1 MKTFYI
7 IDISSFFFRSYYA
20 IPGQMTSLSG
30 LPTNA
35 LYGVLS
41 MLLKLIRDY
50 KPDYMAAGFDTKTPS
65 FRKEIF
71 QEYKANRGEM
81 PEDLEKQVP
90 WLKKMIQIL
99 NIYGV
104 EKEGYEAD
112 DIIGTLARW
121 GTNHNLKIFIV
132 SGDKDFAQLVDQN
145 TALLDTMKSKMYYQE
160 DVYAKWKVYPEQ
172 MIDYQALTGDSSDNI
187 PGVKGIGPKGAAT
200 LLKEYKNLDNIYNNI
215 NKINK
220 NIQKKLKEGKKEA
233 LLSKQL
239 VTIIQDLKLNCTLS
253 DLAFKK
259 PDDIQ
264 FKSFLEELNFNTFLK
279 ALYPEKN
286 TKKHKKT
293 VTSQKQMTTNCWT
306 EGDMARQ
313 LEPYASL
320 WLGEW
325 KDTIYLGHKK
335 QLIELAS
342 KDLKN
347 FGSILDDKWIRW
359 SGYDLKFLWKK
370 LELKNPLPEWD
381 SMVAGHLLD
390 SRPSNS
396 FHFLCKQYLQSEEKP
411 DSPET
416 LYQRHLQLKDVLER
430 KLKILNLETLFKEVE
445 LPLIPVLYD
454 MENHGILLNKKEVE
468 GQSAQLDKDLKGLE
482 ANIFQ
487 LCGTTFNLAS
497 PKQLGEVLFDKLN
510 LPQGR
515 KTKSGH
521 STDSRELIKLKGRH
535 PVLPLILEYRELFKL
550 KTTYTTSLIELI
562 HPETRRIHTS
572 FRQTAT
578 ATGRLSSV
586 HPNLQNIPIKTERG
600 KQIRRAFTV
609 PEGFVL
615 VSADYSQIEL
625 RILAHITEDPG
636 LLRAFQEGQD
646 IHAATASEIFNVPLK
661 EITPELRRKSKAVNF
676 GIAYGQGAYGL
687 SESLGISR
695 AEGKVIIDSYFKKFK
710 KVQDYI
716 ETAKEISKGYVET
729 LFGRK
734 RFFADWEL
742 TNPKMRA
749 ASERAAINAP
759 IQGTASDIVK
769 KAMIELDQSLPLSLV
784 SQVHDEL
791 LFECPKDQWEEEKP
805 HIISIMENCVRLK
818 ASLKVNCVA
827 GSHWAEAH
835 L

>member
-20 IPGQMTSLSG
+20 ISGQMTSPSG

-41 MLLKLIRDY
+41 MLLRLIRDH
-50 KPDYMAAGFDTKTPS
+50 KPDYIAAGFDTKTPS
-65 FRKEIF
+65 FRKKIF
-71 QEYKANRGEM
+71 HEYKANRGEM

-90 WLKKMIQIL
+90 GLKRMIQIL
-99 NIYGV
+99 NIYGM
-104 EKEGYEAD
+104 EREGYEAD

-121 GTNHNLKIFIV
+121 GTKHNLKVFIV
-132 SGDKDFAQLVDQN
+132 SGDKDFAQLVDKD
-145 TALLDTMKSKMYYQE
+145 TALLDTMKSKMYYRK

-172 MIDYQALTGDSSDNI
+172 MIDYLALTGDSSDNI
-187 PGVKGIGPKGAAT
+187 PGVRGIGPKGAAT
-200 LLKEYKNLDNIYNNI
+200 LLGEHNNLNNIYNNI
-215 NKINK
+215 NRINK
-220 NIQKKLKEGKKEA
+220 ILQNKLQLGKEDGF
-233 LLSKQL
+233 LSKQL
-239 VTIIQDLKLNCTLS
+239 VTIVQDLQINCTLS
-253 DLAFKK
+253 DIAFKK
-259 PDDIQ
+259 PDDVQ
-264 FKSFLEELNFNTFLK
+264 FKKFLEELNFNTFLK
-279 ALYPEKN
+279 TLYPEKKQ
-286 TKKHKKT
+286 KKSASSKNQVPLKK
-293 VTSQKQMTTNCWT
+293 VCWT
-306 EGDMARQ
+306 KEDVVHQ

-325 KDTIYLGHKK
+325 EGKIYFGYKK
-335 QLIELAS
+335 QLIELALENLQ
-342 KDLKN
+342 DLA
-347 FGSILDDKWIRW
+347 SILDNKWIRW
-359 SGYDLKFLWKK
+359 SGYDLKSLWGK
-370 LELKNPLPEWD
+370 LELKKPVPEWD

-390 SRPSNS
+390 SRPSGS
-396 FHFLCKQYLQSEEKP
+396 FHTLCKEYLKSQWEPEN
-411 DSPET
+411 PET
-416 LYQRHLQLKDVLER
+416 LYQRHGQLKDILEN
-430 KLKILNLETLFKEVE
+430 KLKTLDLETLFKEVE

-454 MENHGILLNKKEVE
+454 MENHGMLLNKEKVE
-468 GQSAQLDKDLKGLE
+468 KQSTLLEKDLKGLE
-482 ANIFQ
+482 ENVFQ
-487 LCGTTFNLAS
+487 LCGITFNLAS

-515 KTKSGH
+515 KTKSGR
-521 STDSRELIKLKGRH
+521 STDSRELMKLKGRH

-550 KTTYTTSLIELI
+550 KTTYTASLLGLI
-562 HPETRRIHTS
+562 HPETRRIHTC

-586 HPNLQNIPIKTERG
+586 RPNLQNIPIKTERG
-600 KQIRRAFTV
+600 KQIRRAFIA
-609 PEGFVL
+609 PEGFLL

-636 LLRAFQEGQD
+636 LLKAFREGQD

-661 EITPELRRKSKAVNF
+661 DVTTELRRKSKAVNF

-695 AEGKVIIDSYFKKFK
+695 TEGKAIIESYFKKFK
-710 KVQDYI
+710 KVRDYI

-742 TNPKMRA
+742 KNPQIRA

-769 KAMIELDQSLPLSLV
+769 KAMIELDRSLPISLV

-791 LFECPKDQWEEEKP
+791 LFECPKEQWEQEKP
-805 HIISIMENCVRLK
+805 HIISIMENCVPLK
-818 ASLKVNCVA
+818 APLKVNCVA

>member
-7 IDISSFFFRSYYA
+7 VDISSFFFRSYYA
-20 IPGQMTSLSG
+20 IPGQMTSSSG

-41 MLLKLIRDY
+41 MLLRLIRDH
-50 KPDYMAAGFDTKTPS
+50 KPDYMAAGFDTKIPS

-71 QEYKANRGEM
+71 PEYKANRGEM

-112 DIIGTLARW
+112 DIIGTLARL
-121 GTNHNLKIFIV
+121 GTKHNLKVFIV
-132 SGDKDFAQLVDQN
+132 SGDKDFAQLVNQN
-145 TALLDTMKSKMYYQE
+145 TALLDTMKSKMYYRE
-160 DVYAKWKVYPEQ
+160 DVYAKWRVYPEQ

-200 LLKEYKNLDNIYNNI
+200 LLKEYKDLDNIYNNI

-220 NIQKKLKEGKKEA
+220 TLQKKLKGGKKEA
-233 LLSKQL
+233 YLSKQL
-239 VTIIQDLKLNCTLS
+239 VTIVRDLKLNCVLT

-259 PDDIQ
+259 PDDTQ

-279 ALYPEKN
+279 SLYPEKKQ
-286 TKKHKKT
+286 KKSLP
-293 VTSQKQMTTNCWT
+293 SQKQPIKNRWT
-306 EGDMARQ
+306 GGDMAHQ

-342 KDLKN
+342 ENLRD
-347 FGSILDDKWIRW
+347 FGSILDEKWIRW
-359 SGYDLKFLWKK
+359 SGYDLKSLWKK
-370 LELKNPLPEWD
+370 LELKKPLPAWD

-390 SRPSNS
+390 SRPSGS
-396 FHFLCKQYLQSEEKP
+396 FYSLCKQYLKSEEEP
-411 DSPET
+411 DSPEA
-416 LYQRHLQLKDVLER
+416 LYQRHIQLKEVLER
-430 KLKILNLETLFKEVE
+430 KLKILNLETLFTEVE

-454 MENHGILLNKKEVE
+454 MENHGMLLNKREVE
-468 GQSAQLDKDLKGLE
+468 RQSSQLDKDLKNLE
-482 ANIFQ
+482 EKIFQ

-497 PKQLGEVLFDKLN
+497 PKQLGEVLFDKLK

-515 KTKSGH
+515 KTKSGR
-521 STDSRELIKLKGRH
+521 STDSRELMKLKGRH
-535 PVLPLILEYRELFKL
+535 PALPLILEYRELFKL
-550 KTTYTTSLIELI
+550 KTTYTSSLIELV

-600 KQIRRAFTV
+600 KQIRRAFTA
-609 PEGFVL
+609 PEGSVL

-636 LLRAFQEGQD
+636 LLKAFQEGRD

-661 EITPELRRKSKAVNF
+661 EVTPELRRKSKAVNF

-695 AEGKVIIDSYFKKFK
+695 AEGKAIIDSYFKKFK
-710 KVQDYI
+710 KVRDYI

-742 TNPKMRA
+742 INPKMRA

-805 HIISIMENCVRLK
+805 HIISIMENCVHLK
-818 ASLKVNCVA
+818 APLKVNCVS

-835 L
+835 F

>member
-20 IPGQMTSLSG
+20 IPGQMTSPSG

-41 MLLKLIRDY
+41 MLLRLIRDH
-50 KPDYMAAGFDTKTPS
+50 KPDYIAVGFDTKTPS
-65 FRKEIF
+65 FRKGIF
-71 QEYKANRGEM
+71 PEYKANRVEM

-90 WLKKMIQIL
+90 ELKKMIQIL

-104 EKEGYEAD
+104 ERKGYEAD

-121 GTNHNLKIFIV
+121 GTDHNLKVFIV
-132 SGDKDFAQLVDQN
+132 SGDKDFAQLVDKN
-145 TALLDTMKSKMYYQE
+145 TALLDTMKSKMYYRK

-172 MIDYQALTGDSSDNI
+172 MIDYLALTGDSSDNI
-187 PGVKGIGPKGAAT
+187 PGIKGIGPKGAAS
-200 LLKEYKNLDNIYNNI
+200 LLGEYENLDNIYNNI

-220 NIQKKLKEGKKEA
+220 ALQKKLQSGKEDG
-233 LLSKQL
+233 LLSKKL
-239 VTIIQDLKLNCTLS
+239 VTIVRDLKIDCTLT
-253 DLAFKK
+253 DMTLKE
-259 PDDIQ
+259 PDESQ
-264 FKSFLEELNFNTFLK
+264 FKSFLEELNFSTFLK
-279 ALYPEKN
+279 TLYPEKKQKN
-286 TKKHKKT
+286 QVTPQRQLIKH
-293 VTSQKQMTTNCWT
+293 CWT
-306 EGDMARQ
+306 EEDVARQ

-325 KDTIYLGHKK
+325 EGRIYFGYKK

-342 KDLKN
+342 ENLKD
-347 FGSILDDKWIRW
+347 FAPVLDDKWIRW
-359 SGYDLKFLWKK
+359 SGYGLKSLWGKLGLKK
-370 LELKNPLPEWD
+370 PLPEWD

-390 SRPSNS
+390 SRPSGS
-396 FHFLCKQYLQSEEKP
+396 FHSLCKQYLKSEEP
-411 DSPET
+411 PENPEDF
-416 LYQRHLQLKDVLER
+416 YRKHNQLKD
-430 KLKILNLETLFKEVE
+430 ILETQLKALHLDTLFYEVE

-454 MENHGILLNKKEVE
+454 MENHGMLLNRKEVE
-468 GQSAQLDKDLKGLE
+468 KQSSQLEEDLKVLE
-482 ANIFQ
+482 QNIFQ

-515 KTKSGH
+515 KIKSGR
-521 STDSRELIKLKGRH
+521 STDSRELMKLKGRH
-535 PVLPLILEYRELFKL
+535 PALPLILEYRELFKL
-550 KTTYTTSLIELI
+550 KTTYTSSLLELA
-562 HPETRRIHTS
+562 HPKTCRIHTC

-600 KQIRRAFTV
+600 KQIRRAFTA
-609 PEGFVL
+609 PEGFLL

-636 LLRAFQEGQD
+636 LLKAFQEGRD

-661 EITPELRRKSKAVNF
+661 EVTPELRRKSKAVNF

-687 SESLGISR
+687 AESLGISR
-695 AEGKVIIDSYFKKFK
+695 AEGKAIIESYFKKFK
-710 KVQDYI
+710 RVRDYI
-716 ETAKEISKGYVET
+716 EMAKELSKGYVET

-734 RFFADWEL
+734 RFFAEWEL
-742 TNPKMRA
+742 KNPQLRA

-769 KAMIELDQSLPLSLV
+769 KAMIELDRSLPLPLV

-791 LFECPKDQWEEEKP
+791 LFECPREQWEQEKP

-818 ASLKVNCVA
+818 APLKVNCVA

-835 L
+835 F